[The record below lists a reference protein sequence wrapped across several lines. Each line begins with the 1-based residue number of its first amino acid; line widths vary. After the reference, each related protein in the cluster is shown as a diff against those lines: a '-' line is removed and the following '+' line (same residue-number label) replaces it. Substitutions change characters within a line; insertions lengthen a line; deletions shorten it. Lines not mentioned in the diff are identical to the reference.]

1 MGRLVNK
8 QELSEIL
15 GKSERTLTTWQKNGL
30 PIALDGGRGA
40 QNQYDTEAVID
51 WLINREISKLTID
64 DEGRIHD
71 YEAERARLTHHQA
84 NKTALEEEVLKGSL
98 LKAELVDRVWGDMIS
113 AFRAKMLSLPTKTA
127 AQLINESDIAV
138 IESVLREQ
146 VYEAL
151 TELSDYE
158 PEQFGIQPDQED
170 ADADHASAESHH

>member
-1 MGRLVNK
+1 MLVNK
-8 QELSEIL
+8 KELSEIL
-15 GKSERTLTTWQKNGL
+15 DKSQQTLTTWQKNGM
-30 PIALDGGRGA
+30 PIFAEGSNG
-40 QNQYDTEAVID
+40 QSHQYKTEDCIQ

-64 DEGRIHD
+64 EDGRVHD

-84 NKTALEEEVLKGSL
+84 NKTALEEEVLKGNL

-127 AQLINESDIAV
+127 ATLVNEPDIAV
-138 IESVLREQ
+138 IETILREQ

-158 PEQFGIQPDQED
+158 PEHFGIQSDQEEFT
-170 ADADHASAESHH
+170 ESNSST